1 MEQVCFKS
9 PLTSQ
14 KEPSPFNTQY
24 QFAWLP
30 FTIGIRSSGG
40 ISVQNC
46 SSASVECRFTSI
58 ISSPVVWI
66 YEVRMRVILKNAL
79 WCYSQTVYQ
88 QPGHFL
94 EWWIE
99 MSGRRMPLS
108 YTHAWHTVWCK
119 ACADLH
125 RGSFATIWLTS
136 LISPMTRTETTSSRR
151 GASSRN
157 GCGWDLDR
165 VGAGRGM
172 ERSQNQPNHTNG
184 QLPSP
189 PHLQTPLRW
198 SLNQASCVC
207 LLNGIGLGELSGLV
221 SINLKR
227 RGDQWQRR
235 HSIYVQNR
243 G

>member
-1 MEQVCFKS
+1 MLLSNCLSTAWSFPRVMNRDEWKTDASQLH
-9 PLTSQ
+9 PRLTYSLMQ
-14 KEPSPFNTQY
+14 SVR
-24 QFAWLP
+24 W
-30 FTIGIRSSGG
+30 FTPR
-40 ISVQNC
+40 
-46 SSASVECRFTSI
+46 
-58 ISSPVVWI
+58 
-66 YEVRMRVILKNAL
+66 L
-79 WCYSQTVYQ
+79 
-88 QPGHFL
+88 
-94 EWWIE
+94 
-99 MSGRRMPLS
+99 
-108 YTHAWHTVWCK
+108 
-119 ACADLH
+119 
-125 RGSFATIWLTS
+125 FATIWLTS

>member
-1 MEQVCFKS
+1 MKQVCFKS

-30 FTIGIRSSGG
+30 LTIGIRSSGG
-40 ISVQNC
+40 ISAQDC
-46 SSASVECRFTSI
+46 SSASVGCRFTSI
-58 ISSPVVWI
+58 ISSPVVRI

-99 MSGRRMPLS
+99 MSGRRMPPS

-125 RGSFATIWLTS
+125 HGSSLPYGSHRSFPQWPGRRPLHQGEGAAAVMAVVEIW
-136 LISPMTRTETTSSRR
+136 TEWR
-151 GASSRN
+151 
-157 GCGWDLDR
+157 
-165 VGAGRGM
+165 
-172 ERSQNQPNHTNG
+172 
-184 QLPSP
+184 
-189 PHLQTPLRW
+189 
-198 SLNQASCVC
+198 
-207 LLNGIGLGELSGLV
+207 LGERDGAISKSAKSHKRPAPLPRPPTSGPPSADP
-221 SINLKR
+221 SIRLAAFVCWTQS
-227 RGDQWQRR
+227 GSESSPALCQ
-235 HSIYVQNR
+235 
-243 G
+243 

>member
-79 WCYSQTVYQ
+79 WCYSQTVYK

-125 RGSFATIWLTS
+125 RGSSRPYGSHHSFPQWPGRRPLHQGEGPAVVMAVVEIW
-136 LISPMTRTETTSSRR
+136 TE
-151 GASSRN
+151 
-157 GCGWDLDR
+157 W
-165 VGAGRGM
+165 
-172 ERSQNQPNHTNG
+172 
-184 QLPSP
+184 
-189 PHLQTPLRW
+189 
-198 SLNQASCVC
+198 
-207 LLNGIGLGELSGLV
+207 GLGEGWSDLKISQITQTASSPPPHTSRPPSADP
-221 SINLKR
+221 SIKLAAF
-227 RGDQWQRR
+227 
-235 HSIYVQNR
+235 VC
-243 G
+243 